1 MFLRSSSRTVAPYFC
16 YFARAIFGV
25 RVGQNDFNF
34 FARIILARDGRQNIV
49 QQCLGVGVGMMKLT
63 RGSSVDSSVWDGT
76 AQV

>member
-1 MFLRSSSRTVAPYFC
+1 
-16 YFARAIFGV
+16 V
-25 RVGQNDFNF
+25 RVGQNDFNL